1 MRVSSLIF
9 TVSFRG
15 LLLILWIGLFCSC
28 AQIPIKDETIF
39 GVRYPPGNGAVSVH
53 TITGPIVDLS
63 EDDWLAE
70 QTAINTENEALMCM
84 SSNSFADFKSEIEQL
99 CSMGN
104 YCAYSDVQSMRQFFL
119 KLEKVKHTLKAH
131 KH

>member
-1 MRVSSLIF
+1 MRVTSLIF

-15 LLLILWIGLFCSC
+15 LLLILWIGLFCAC

-84 SSNSFADFKSEIEQL
+84 SSSSFADFKSEIEQL

-104 YCAYSDVQSMRQFFL
+104 YCSYPDVQSMRQFFL
-119 KLEKVKHTLKAH
+119 KLENLKHTLKVH

>member
-1 MRVSSLIF
+1 MRLTSLIF
-9 TVSFRG
+9 PVSFRWPF
-15 LLLILWIGLFCSC
+15 IMLWIGLFCSC
-28 AQIPIKDETIF
+28 VQIPIKDETIF
-39 GVRYPPGNGAVSVH
+39 GVRYPPGSGAVSVH

-63 EDDWLAE
+63 EDDWLVE

-104 YCAYSDVQSMRQFFL
+104 YCSYPDTQAMRQFFSKMENL
-119 KLEKVKHTLKAH
+119 KRTLRKH